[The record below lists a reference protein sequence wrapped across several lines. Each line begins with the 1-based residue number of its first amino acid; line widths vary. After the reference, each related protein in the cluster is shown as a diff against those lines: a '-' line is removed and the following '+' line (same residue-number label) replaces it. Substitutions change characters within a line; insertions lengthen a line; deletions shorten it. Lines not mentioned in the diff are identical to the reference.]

1 MGRILKNTW
10 ALFSGIGI
18 ILLANGLQGNL
29 IGIRSVIENFS
40 SLSTG
45 IIMSGYFVGYFVG
58 SNLTPNLVSRV
69 GHIRVFAA
77 FASTASLSIL
87 IIATYVNPIVWTLGR
102 FLTGLSL
109 VSCYVVAESW
119 LNDRAN
125 NKTRGKLLSVYMIIN
140 YFGLACGAL
149 LLNFDDPTS
158 FKPFILVSILLSIAL
173 VPILLTKR
181 PAPKFKKIGTLNLL
195 ELYKISPLGTVSSF
209 CTGAIYSAL
218 FAMFAVYATK
228 INFSLFEISILLF
241 LTTIAGAF
249 FQAPVG
255 FLSDKY
261 NRRIIIILCNLFSA
275 AFCLVLIFV
284 SGEKLFNLNALH
296 MLFDINIFQN
306 FKLLTYAGQSK
317 LYFFIIITIYAGI
330 TLCIFSLNLAH
341 TNDFVPKEKFVAAG
355 GGLQFVFGLGAM
367 GGPLLC
373 SIVMDLLGPN
383 GYFFYL
389 ICFHIIIALFGI
401 YRMAIRQVTE
411 NPDNTFTP
419 LPRNI
424 TPAGIE
430 LDPETGVDLSNKDSQ
445 TKPG

>member
-1 MGRILKNTW
+1 MGKILKNTW
-10 ALFSGIGI
+10 ALFTGIGI

-29 IGIRSVIENFS
+29 MGVRSVIENFS

-45 IIMSGYFVGYFVG
+45 IIMSGYFIGYFVG
-58 SNLTPNLVSRV
+58 SNLTPNMVSRV

-109 VSCYVVAESW
+109 VSCYIVAESW

-125 NKTRGKLLSVYMIIN
+125 NRTRGKLLSVYMIIN

-181 PAPKFKKIGTLNLL
+181 PAPKFKKIGTLSLV

-228 INFSLFEISILLF
+228 INFTLFEISILLF

-255 FLSDKY
+255 YLSDKY
-261 NRRIIIILCNLFSA
+261 NRRVIIVLCNLFSA
-275 AFCLVLIFV
+275 AFCLVLIFI
-284 SGEKLFNLNALH
+284 SGDKLFNLNALH
-296 MLFDINIFQN
+296 LLLNINIFQDFN
-306 FKLLTYAGQSK
+306 LLTYAGSSK
-317 LYFFIIITIYAGI
+317 LYFFIIITVYAGI

-367 GGPLLC
+367 GGPLFC
-373 SIVMDLLGPN
+373 SIVMDILGPN
-383 GYFFYL
+383 GYFVYL
-389 ICFHIIIALFGI
+389 IIFHIIIGLFGI
-401 YRMAIRQVTE
+401 YRMAIRQVIE

-424 TPAGIE
+424 TPLGIE
-430 LDPETGVDLSNKDSQ
+430 LDPDTGVDLSNKEN
-445 TKPG
+445 KN

>member
-1 MGRILKNTW
+1 MGKTLKNTW
-10 ALFSGIGI
+10 ALFTGIGI

-29 IGIRSVIENFS
+29 MGVRSVIENFS
-40 SLSTG
+40 ALSTG
-45 IIMSGYFVGYFVG
+45 IMMSGYFVGYFVG
-58 SNLTPNLVSRV
+58 SNLTPNMVSRV

-77 FASTASLSIL
+77 FASLASLSIL

-125 NKTRGKLLSVYMIIN
+125 NRTRGKLLSVYMIIN

-255 FLSDKY
+255 YLSDKY
-261 NRRIIIILCNLFSA
+261 NRRIVIILCNLFSA
-275 AFCLVLIFV
+275 FFCIILIFV
-284 SGEKLFNLNALH
+284 SNDKLFNLNALH
-296 MLFDINIFQN
+296 MLLNINIFQN
-306 FKLLTYAGQSK
+306 FNLMTYAGSSK
-317 LYFFIIITIYAGI
+317 LYFFIVITIYAGI
-330 TLCIFSLNLAH
+330 TLCVFSLNLAH

-367 GGPLLC
+367 GGPLFC
-373 SIVMDLLGPN
+373 SIAMEKLGPN
-383 GYFFYL
+383 GYFAYL
-389 ICFHIIIALFGI
+389 LIFHIIIALFGV
-401 YRMAIRQVTE
+401 YRMAIREVAE

-430 LDPETGVDLSNKDSQ
+430 LDPETGVDLSNTEKN
-445 TKPG
+445 KL

>member
-1 MGRILKNTW
+1 MGKILKSTW
-10 ALFSGIGI
+10 ALFTGIGI

-29 IGIRSVIENFS
+29 MGVRSVIENFS

-45 IIMSGYFVGYFVG
+45 IMMSGYFIGYFVG
-58 SNLTPNLVSRV
+58 SNLTPNMVSRV

-109 VSCYVVAESW
+109 VSCYIVAESW

-125 NKTRGKLLSVYMIIN
+125 NRTRGKLLSVYMIIN

-181 PAPKFKKIGTLNLL
+181 PAPKFKKIGTLSLV

-249 FQAPVG
+249 FQGPVG
-255 FLSDKY
+255 YLSDKY
-261 NRRIIIILCNLFSA
+261 NRRIVIVLCNLFSA
-275 AFCLVLIFV
+275 AFCLILIFI
-284 SGEKLFNLNALH
+284 SGDKLFNLNALH
-296 MLFDINIFQN
+296 MLLNINIFQDFN
-306 FKLLTYAGQSK
+306 LLTYAGTSK
-317 LYFFIIITIYAGI
+317 LYFFIIITVYAGI

-355 GGLQFVFGLGAM
+355 GGLQIVFGLGAM
-367 GGPLLC
+367 GGPLFC
-373 SIVMDLLGPN
+373 SIVMDKLGPN
-383 GYFFYL
+383 GYFVYL
-389 ICFHIIIALFGI
+389 IGFHIIISSFGL
-401 YRMAIRQVTE
+401 YRMARRQVAE

-430 LDPETGVDLSNKDSQ
+430 LDPETGVDLSNTEK
-445 TKPG
+445 K

>member
-1 MGRILKNTW
+1 MGKILKSTW
-10 ALFSGIGI
+10 ALFTGIGI

-29 IGIRSVIENFS
+29 MGVRSVIENFS

-45 IIMSGYFVGYFVG
+45 IMMSGYFIGYFVG
-58 SNLTPNLVSRV
+58 SNLTPNMVSRV

-109 VSCYVVAESW
+109 VSCYIVAESW

-125 NKTRGKLLSVYMIIN
+125 NRTRGKLLSVYMIIN

-181 PAPKFKKIGTLNLL
+181 PAPKFKKIGTLNLI

-249 FQAPVG
+249 FQGPVG
-255 FLSDKY
+255 YLSDKY
-261 NRRIIIILCNLFSA
+261 NRRIVIVLCNLFSA
-275 AFCLVLIFV
+275 AFCLILIFI
-284 SGEKLFNLNALH
+284 SGDKLFNLNALH
-296 MLFDINIFQN
+296 MLLNINIFQDFN
-306 FKLLTYAGQSK
+306 LLTYAGTSK
-317 LYFFIIITIYAGI
+317 LYFFIIITVYAGI

-355 GGLQFVFGLGAM
+355 GGLQIVFGLGAM
-367 GGPLLC
+367 GGPLFC
-373 SIVMDLLGPN
+373 SIVMDKLGPN
-383 GYFFYL
+383 GYFVYL
-389 ICFHIIIALFGI
+389 IGFHIIISSFGL
-401 YRMAIRQVTE
+401 YRMARRQVAE

-430 LDPETGVDLSNKDSQ
+430 LDPETGVDLSNTEK
-445 TKPG
+445 K

>member
-10 ALFSGIGI
+10 ALFTGIGI

-29 IGIRSVIENFS
+29 MGVRSVLENFS
-40 SLSTG
+40 SFSTG
-45 IIMSGYFVGYFVG
+45 IIMSGYFIGYFVG
-58 SNLTPNLVSRV
+58 SNLTPTLVSKV

-125 NKTRGKLLSVYMIIN
+125 NRTRGKLLSIYMIIN

-181 PAPKFKKIGTLNLL
+181 PAPKFKKIGTLNLID
-195 ELYKISPLGTVSSF
+195 LYKISPLGTVSSF

-228 INFSLFEISILLF
+228 INFTLFEVSILLF

-255 FLSDKY
+255 YLSDKY
-261 NRRIIIILCNLFSA
+261 NRRVIIVLCNLFSA
-275 AFCLVLIFV
+275 IFCFALIFI
-284 SGEKLFNLNALH
+284 SGDKLFNLNALH
-296 MLFDINIFQN
+296 
-306 FKLLTYAGQSK
+306 LL
-317 LYFFIIITIYAGI
+317 
-330 TLCIFSLNLAH
+330 
-341 TNDFVPKEKFVAAG
+341 
-355 GGLQFVFGLGAM
+355 
-367 GGPLLC
+367 
-373 SIVMDLLGPN
+373 
-383 GYFFYL
+383 
-389 ICFHIIIALFGI
+389 
-401 YRMAIRQVTE
+401 
-411 NPDNTFTP
+411 
-419 LPRNI
+419 
-424 TPAGIE
+424 
-430 LDPETGVDLSNKDSQ
+430 
-445 TKPG
+445 

>member
-1 MGRILKNTW
+1 MGKILKNTW
-10 ALFSGIGI
+10 ALFTGIGI

-29 IGIRSVIENFS
+29 MGVRSVIENFS

-45 IIMSGYFVGYFVG
+45 IIMSGYFIGYFVG
-58 SNLTPNLVSRV
+58 SNLTPNMVSRV

-125 NKTRGKLLSVYMIIN
+125 NRTRGKLLSVYMIIN

-181 PAPKFKKIGTLNLL
+181 PAPKFKKIGTLSLV

-228 INFSLFEISILLF
+228 INFTLFEISILLF

-255 FLSDKY
+255 YLSDKY
-261 NRRIIIILCNLFSA
+261 NRRVIIVLCNLFSA
-275 AFCLVLIFV
+275 AFCLVLIFI
-284 SGEKLFNLNALH
+284 SGDKLFNLNALH
-296 MLFDINIFQN
+296 LLLNINIFQDFN
-306 FKLLTYAGQSK
+306 LLTYAGSSK
-317 LYFFIIITIYAGI
+317 LYFFIIITVYAGI

-367 GGPLLC
+367 SGPLFC
-373 SIVMDLLGPN
+373 SIVMDILGPN
-383 GYFFYL
+383 GYFVYL
-389 ICFHIIIALFGI
+389 IIFHIIIGLFGI
-401 YRMAIRQVTE
+401 YRMAIRQVIE

-424 TPAGIE
+424 TPLGIE
-430 LDPETGVDLSNKDSQ
+430 LDPDTGVDLSNKEN
-445 TKPG
+445 KN